1 MANYTNTIIN
11 ELSEKVKEVH
21 SILIGDEV
29 LYTNEDMSVL
39 SLDINDF
46 DDDVVEATPDVC
58 LNKSPQVILSLEKDG
73 TVKEA
78 KVWYSMSP
86 DVVIDIVDNT
96 ISAYH
101 YDHMLVVPVE
111 NNDIVF
117 DVLPAMIEMHA
128 LGEL

>member
-1 MANYTNTIIN
+1 MANYTNNIIN

-58 LNKSPQVILSLEKDG
+58 LNMSPQVILSLEKDG

-86 DVVIDIVDNT
+86 DVVIDLVDNT
-96 ISAYH
+96 ISAYY

-117 DVLPAMIEMHA
+117 DVLPAMIEMHE
-128 LGEL
+128 LGKL

>member
-58 LNKSPQVILSLEKDG
+58 LNMSPQVILSLEKDG

-86 DVVIDIVDNT
+86 DVVIDLVDNT
-96 ISAYH
+96 ISAYY

-128 LGEL
+128 LGKL

>member
-21 SILIGDEV
+21 SILIGDEL

-58 LNKSPQVILSLEKDG
+58 LNMSPQVILSLEKDG

-78 KVWYSMSP
+78 KVWYNMSP
-86 DVVIDIVDNT
+86 DVVIDLVDNT
-96 ISAYH
+96 ISAYY

-128 LGEL
+128 LGKL

>member
-1 MANYTNTIIN
+1 MANHTNFIIN

-58 LNKSPQVILSLEKDG
+58 LNMSPQVILSLEKDG

-86 DVVIDIVDNT
+86 DVVIDLVDNT
-96 ISAYH
+96 ISAYY